1 MSFPILYPSNAKDFF
16 NLGEGP
22 LDEVLSCKVT
32 EERNGLFIL
41 EMAYPVNG
49 RFFSLLQKDKLIKAD
64 AGHKLKEQRFRIK
77 KITKPIDGKVIVYAE
92 HISYRS
98 KYMAL
103 KPSVTV
109 AGNGFDALN
118 AWNKNLTEASPFTV
132 VSDVLTYGRT
142 IWKVTEVENPRQ
154 ALGGVKGSILDVWGG
169 EYEFDNYT
177 ISLLKQR
184 GTTANTLLAYGR
196 NITDFEQEEEILS
209 TYTTIYPYATYQDG
223 NQNEVILTLPEL
235 TIDCENVNKFPERVI
250 QKVDFSSDFE
260 DKEIPTVEKLRT
272 KAIAYMKANEYGIP
286 KVSIRLSF
294 IDLSKTLDYQVYG
307 ELEQLNLCD
316 IVPVRFEKLGV
327 NTKAKVIRTV
337 WNVLTDSYDEIEI
350 GEKRTNL
357 ISTIQTTINS
367 SMEKVEKQVAVVQTT
382 ADGKNKIF
390 RQSTEPIA
398 ENVNDQWWKP
408 NGEDTE
414 IYFWDGS
421 VWAFAFS
428 TKTGREASE
437 KAEQAQKEAE
447 QAKEDAIQA
456 NMNAQQA
463 IQQIDFVG
471 GRLDQVENIA
481 ANTLDQFNQ
490 NKQEVQAQLLT
501 QSGLIQGLVT
511 KTDGQTVDITNLQL
525 QTEGLSSTV
534 AKVQSD
540 QLNYESRNYVPN
552 SKGDSLEGY
561 IAYRGSTLTTDD
573 ELIKVTKKTSETKNY
588 GIQTKS
594 FSVEG
599 GKTYTLSLDVG
610 NYYRTNSLDYSF
622 LMYQDGVGNQK
633 LPAIPVSD
641 VSTDLTRQTITFIP
655 IRSGNVKLMLGVSL
669 TTQPDSTGFRVAKIK
684 VGLGERINTTW
695 NPAIEDYT
703 TVLAF
708 SSLEQ
713 RVDGFQ
719 MIVDNKANRTEV
731 TQLADQYS
739 ILLSTVEGHT
749 SQLNVLEEGV
759 QVFAK
764 KDELISL
771 INVSPESILISGEKV
786 QITGETYIENGV
798 IKSAMIESLVADKI
812 NTGTLNAADVN
823 IINLNVSNLVGNITS
838 FISSHWNG
846 ISQDVKINSTGLI
859 LYENGERAFQLHQK
873 GVTAYGEVN
882 GEIRALGTLGRNF
895 EANTPA
901 ISFNV
906 ERGAYMN
913 IMYKGNDSTSFQKSF
928 SLSGTD
934 GTISIHSAI
943 TMHADINIKGN
954 KITGIKTIEGNTLF
968 QGKQDLRI
976 ATDVNFRLSKMG
988 QYGGLN
994 SRYIELFEK
1003 DDFSDGSHGVG
1014 FRLWNGKA
1022 ALLFCSG
1029 GQIRVKNSTGNW
1041 VDLKF

>member
-1 MSFPILYPSNAKDFF
+1 MTFPILYPSDANAFS

-22 LDEVLSCKVT
+22 LSHALSCTVT
-32 EERNGLFIL
+32 EERNGVFML
-41 EMAYPVNG
+41 EMVYPVEG
-49 RFFSLLQKDKLIKAD
+49 QAFSLLKTDKLIKAD
-64 AGHKLKEQRFRIK
+64 AGHKLKKQRFRIK
-77 KITKPIDGKVIVYAE
+77 KMTKPIDGKVTVYAE

-109 AGNGFDALN
+109 AGDGFAALN
-118 AWNKNLTEASPFTV
+118 AWNKNLTEPSPFTV

-196 NITDFEQEEEILS
+196 NITDFVQEEEILS
-209 TYTTIYPYATYQDG
+209 TYTTIYPYATYQDD

-235 TIDCENVNKFPERVI
+235 TLDCDNAGNFPERVI
-250 QKVDFSSDFE
+250 QKIDFSSDFE
-260 DKEIPTVEKLRT
+260 DKEIPTIEKLRT
-272 KAIAYMKANEYGIP
+272 KAIAYMKSNEYGIP

-294 IDLSKTLDYQVYG
+294 IDLSKTVDYQEYG

-327 NTKAKVIRTV
+327 NTKAKVTRTV

-357 ISTIQTTINS
+357 TSTIQSTINTS
-367 SMEKVEKQVAVVQTT
+367 VEKVEKQISIVQTT

-390 RQSTEPIA
+390 RQSAEPIA

-408 NGEDTE
+408 DGEDTE

-428 TKTGREASE
+428 TKTGREASN
-437 KAEQAQKEAE
+437 KADQAQQEAE
-447 QAKEDAIQA
+447 QAKEDALQA
-456 NMNAQQA
+456 NINALQA
-463 IQQIDFVG
+463 IQQIDFLG

-481 ANTLDQFNQ
+481 ADTLDQFNQ
-490 NKQEVQAQLLT
+490 NKQEVQAQLST
-501 QSGLIQGLVT
+501 QGGLIQGLVT
-511 KTDGQTVDITNLQL
+511 KTDGQTVDIANLQL
-525 QTEGLSSTV
+525 QNEGLSSTV
-534 AKVQSD
+534 AKVQAD

-561 IAYRGSTLTTDD
+561 AAYRGATLTTDGS
-573 ELIKVTKKTSETKNY
+573 LIKVSKKSSETKNY

-594 FSVEG
+594 FQVEG

-610 NYYRTNSLDYSF
+610 SYYRTSSLDYSF
-622 LMYQDGVGNQK
+622 LIYQDGAGNQK
-633 LPAIPVSD
+633 LPAIPVST
-641 VSTDLTRQTITFIP
+641 VSTELTRQTIAFTP
-655 IRSGNVKLMLGVSL
+655 TRSGSVQLMVGVNL

-684 VGLGERINTTW
+684 VGLGETIHTPW

-719 MIVDNKANRTEV
+719 LVVDNKADRTEV
-731 TQLADQYS
+731 TQLANQYT

-749 SQLNVLEEGV
+749 SQLSVLEEGI
-759 QVFAK
+759 QLFAK

-771 INVSPESILISGEKV
+771 INVSPESILISGAKV

-812 NTGTLNAADVN
+812 NVGTLNGADVN
-823 IINLNVSNLVGNITS
+823 IININVENLVGNISS
-838 FISSHWNG
+838 FVNSYWNG
-846 ISQDVKINSTGLI
+846 ISQDVKINSSGLI
-859 LYENGERAFQLHQK
+859 LYENGERAFQLHRK

-882 GEIRALGTLGRNF
+882 GVIQALGTLGRNF
-895 EANTPA
+895 EADTPA

-913 IMYKGNDSTSFQKSF
+913 IMYRGDGSTSFQKSF
-928 SLSGTD
+928 SLSGTT
-934 GTISIHSAI
+934 GGISIHSPM
-943 TMHADINIKGN
+943 TMHADINVKGN

-968 QGKQDLRI
+968 QGVQDLRI
-976 ATDVNFRLSKMG
+976 TSDVNFRLSKMG

-994 SRYIELFEK
+994 SRYIEIFEK
-1003 DDFSDGSHGVG
+1003 ADFSDGSHGVG

-1022 ALLFCSG
+1022 AILLCSG
-1029 GQIRVKNSTGNW
+1029 GQIRVKNASGSW
-1041 VDLKF
+1041 VDLKI